1 MLWRVLCRCFGL
13 WRLRKHDA
21 LFENSERSIHTAFL
35 NNDAS
40 KEATNVAR
48 MGLGRHYALTAHA
61 ASPLLATTGVFT
73 SRGPTAEQHPQDG
86 TTCLHPSHDERGC
99 CHTPP
104 AGEPRPPRLA
114 AHYSLAGNTHEA
126 GKRRPAGAVAHP
138 A

>member
-1 MLWRVLCRCFGL
+1 MMHC
-13 WRLRKHDA
+13 
-21 LFENSERSIHTAFL
+21 SIHTAFL
-35 NNDAS
+35 NKVAS

-48 MGLGRHYALTAHA
+48 DGRLGGRHDGARRFAGF
-61 ASPLLATTGVFT
+61 ATTGVFT
-73 SRGPTAEQHPQDG
+73 SRGPTAERHPQNG
-86 TTCLHPSHDERGC
+86 TTCLHPSHDERG